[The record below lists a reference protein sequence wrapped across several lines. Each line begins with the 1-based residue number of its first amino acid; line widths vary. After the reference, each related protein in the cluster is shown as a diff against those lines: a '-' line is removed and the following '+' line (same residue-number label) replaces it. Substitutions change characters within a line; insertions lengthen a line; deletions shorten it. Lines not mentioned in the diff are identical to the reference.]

1 MILFP
6 AIDILDGKCVRL
18 RQGDYDLQSVYHQ
31 DPVVM
36 AKQWKDK
43 GAKALHIVDL
53 NGAKE
58 GSLKNLPVIE
68 SIFEETGLPIQIGGG
83 IRNMKTVKLLLSR
96 GVQRVILGTA
106 ALEDPDFLDEAL
118 HAFGEKIA
126 VSIDTNKGFVA
137 LQGWLKITNV
147 NGLDFAKIL
156 EGKGLKTLIYTDILK
171 DGMLKGPNFSMY
183 QELKNHTRLKIIASG
198 GVSTP
203 EDIEKLAEMDLYG
216 AIVGRALYED
226 PEPFYPLF

>member
-6 AIDILDGKCVRL
+6 AIDILDGQCVRL
-18 RQGDYDLQSVYHQ
+18 RQGDYDLQSVYHK
-31 DPVVM
+31 DPRIV
-36 AKQWKDK
+36 AKQWQRA

-58 GSLKNLPVIE
+58 GSLKNLSVIE
-68 SIFEETGLPIQIGGG
+68 GIIKDTGLPLQFGGG
-83 IRNMKTVKLLLSR
+83 VRNMKTLELLITL

-106 ALEDPDFLDEAL
+106 ALEDPEFLEEAL
-118 HAFGEKIA
+118 QTFGDKIA

-137 LQGWLKITNV
+137 LEGWLKISEV
-147 NGLDFAKIL
+147 KGLDFARAL
-156 EGKGLKTLIYTDILK
+156 EEKGLKTLVYTDILK
-171 DGMLKGPNFSMY
+171 DGMLQGPNFSMY
-183 QELKNHTRLKIIASG
+183 RELAENTSLNIIASG

-203 EDIEKLAEMDLYG
+203 EDVKRLQDLGLYG

-226 PEPFYPLF
+226 PKPFYPLF

>member
-6 AIDILDGKCVRL
+6 AIDILQGKCVRL
-18 RQGDYDLQSVYHQ
+18 RQGNYDLKSVYHE
-31 DPVVM
+31 DPVIV
-36 AKQWKDK
+36 AKQWQKN

-68 SIFEETGLPIQIGGG
+68 KIIQDTGLPIQIGGG
-83 IRNMKTVKLLLSR
+83 VRNMKTLETLLHL

-106 ALEDPDFLDEAL
+106 ALEDPEFLEA
-118 HAFGEKIA
+118 AIQTYGERIA

-137 LQGWLKITNV
+137 LEGWLRISKV
-147 NGLDFAKIL
+147 KGLDFARIL
-156 EGKGLKTLIYTDILK
+156 EEKGLKTLVYTDILK
-171 DGMLKGPNFSMY
+171 DGMLQGPNFSMY
-183 QELKNHTRLKIIASG
+183 RELIKNTNLNIIASG
-198 GVSTP
+198 GVSSP
-203 EDIEKLAEMDLYG
+203 EDVKRLGELGLYG

-226 PEPFYPLF
+226 PEPFYPFF

>member
-6 AIDILDGKCVRL
+6 AIDILQGKCVRL
-18 RQGDYDLQSVYHQ
+18 RQGNYDLQSVYHE
-31 DPVVM
+31 DPVIV
-36 AKQWKDK
+36 AKQWQKN

-68 SIFEETGLPIQIGGG
+68 KIIQDTGLPIQIGGG
-83 IRNMKTVKLLLSR
+83 VRNMKTLETLLHL

-106 ALEDPDFLDEAL
+106 ALEDPEFLEA
-118 HAFGEKIA
+118 AIQTYGEGVA

-137 LQGWLKITNV
+137 LEGWLKISKV
-147 NGLDFAKIL
+147 KGLDFARIL
-156 EGKGLKTLIYTDILK
+156 EEKGLKTLVYTDILK
-171 DGMLKGPNFSMY
+171 DGMLQGPNFSMY
-183 QELKNHTRLKIIASG
+183 RELIKNTNLNIIASG
-198 GVSTP
+198 GVSSP
-203 EDIEKLAEMDLYG
+203 EDVKRLGELGLYG

>member
-18 RQGDYDLQSVYHQ
+18 RQGDYDQQSIYHE

-36 AKQWKDK
+36 AKQWKNK

-53 NGAKE
+53 NGARE
-58 GSLKNLPVIE
+58 GSLKNLSVIKG
-68 SIFEETGLPIQIGGG
+68 IIKETGLPIQIGGG
-83 IRNMKTVKLLLSR
+83 VRNMNTLKLLLSL
-96 GVQRVILGTA
+96 GVERVILGTA
-106 ALEDPDFLDEAL
+106 AMEDPAFLQA
-118 HAFGEKIA
+118 AIKSFGKKIA

-137 LQGWLKITNV
+137 LQGWLKISEV
-147 NGLDFAKIL
+147 RGLDFAKIL
-156 EGKGLKTLIYTDILK
+156 ERKGVQTLIYTDILK
-171 DGMLKGPNFSMY
+171 DGMMQGPNFPMY
-183 QELKNHTRLKIIASG
+183 RELKDHTGLNIIASG

-203 EDIEKLAEMDLYG
+203 EDVKKLGDMDLYG

>member
-18 RQGDYDLQSVYHQ
+18 RQGNYDLQSVYHQ

-36 AKQWKDK
+36 AKQWKSK

-68 SIFEETGLPIQIGGG
+68 SIIKETGLPIQFGGG
-83 IRNMKTVKLLLSR
+83 VRNMKTLERLLSL
-96 GVQRVILGTA
+96 GIQRVILGTA
-106 ALEDPDFLDEAL
+106 ALEDPEFLDEAL
-118 HAFGEKIA
+118 KTFGEKVA

-137 LQGWLKITNV
+137 LQGWLKISEV
-147 NGLDFAKIL
+147 KGLDFAEIL
-156 EGKGLKTLIYTDILK
+156 EEKGLKTLIYTDILK
-171 DGMLKGPNFSMY
+171 DGMLKGPNFPMY
-183 QELKNHTRLKIIASG
+183 QELRDHTNLNIIASG

-203 EDIEKLAEMDLYG
+203 EDVKKLAEMDLYG

>member
-1 MILFP
+1 MILLP

-18 RQGDYDLQSVYHQ
+18 RQGDYDLQSVYHE

-36 AKQWKDK
+36 AKQWKEK

-68 SIFEETGLPIQIGGG
+68 SILEEAGLPIQIGGG

-137 LQGWLKITNV
+137 LQGWLKISEV
-147 NGLDFAKIL
+147 RGLDFAEIL
-156 EGKGLKTLIYTDILK
+156 ERKGLKTLIYTDILK
-171 DGMLKGPNFSMY
+171 DGMLQGPNFSMY
-183 QELKNHTRLKIIASG
+183 RELKSNTGLNIIASG

-203 EDIEKLAEMDLYG
+203 EDVKKLGEMDLYG

-226 PEPFYPLF
+226 PEPFYPFF

>member
-18 RQGDYDLQSVYHQ
+18 RQGDYAQQSIYHE
-31 DPVVM
+31 DPVSM

-68 SIFEETGLPIQIGGG
+68 SIIEETGLPIQIGGG
-83 IRNMKTVKLLLSR
+83 IRNMKTVRRLLSL
-96 GVQRVILGTA
+96 GVKRAILGTA

-118 HAFGEKIA
+118 DAFGEKIA

-156 EGKGLKTLIYTDILK
+156 EGKGLQTLIYTDILK

-183 QELKNHTRLKIIASG
+183 QELKDHTGLNIIASG

-203 EDIEKLAEMDLYG
+203 EDVKALAKMELYG